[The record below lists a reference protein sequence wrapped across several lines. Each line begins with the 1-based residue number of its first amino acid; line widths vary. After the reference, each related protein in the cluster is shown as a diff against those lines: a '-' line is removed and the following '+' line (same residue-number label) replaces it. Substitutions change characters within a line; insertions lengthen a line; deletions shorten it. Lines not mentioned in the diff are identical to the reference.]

1 MEKGNTVAEVLKLS
15 HKRPDPGHKGHARRP
30 ARLAGQQGLQE
41 GGSSDVEVEE
51 EERNGKNVLNSEYF
65 VPNLSN
71 LQVSEGPGAW
81 GVLQEEEEKLG
92 RRGRAL
98 HAQKLPKGTDK
109 VEFLDSSV
117 HK

>member
-1 MEKGNTVAEVLKLS
+1 M
-15 HKRPDPGHKGHARRP
+15 
-30 ARLAGQQGLQE
+30 
-41 GGSSDVEVEE
+41 EVEE

-81 GVLQEEEEKLG
+81 GVLQKEEEKLR
-92 RRGRAL
+92 RRGRAQR
-98 HAQKLPKGTDK
+98 AQKLPKGIDK

-117 HK
+117 QK